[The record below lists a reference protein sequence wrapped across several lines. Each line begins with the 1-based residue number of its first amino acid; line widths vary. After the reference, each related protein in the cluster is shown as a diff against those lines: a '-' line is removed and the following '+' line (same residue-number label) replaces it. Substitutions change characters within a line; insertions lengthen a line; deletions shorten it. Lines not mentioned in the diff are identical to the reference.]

1 MTITLEFDDRN
12 EALVALHGR
21 DAMAVIMEVRDI
33 LRRGEKDDVLDS
45 HTIDSIREAVYE
57 IDIDACGYK

>member
-33 LRRGEKDDVLDS
+33 LLRGEKSDMLDS
-45 HTIDSIREAVYE
+45 HTIDAIRDAVYE
-57 IDIDACGYK
+57 IDLAACGYV